1 MEIKPKSNRGGAR
14 PGAGRPRKDATKNAS
29 FETSRTSDGYGRL
42 YLTSLEPKR
51 EVTPWDRRTLLEAGR
66 WSVNNHGM
74 AARIVRGTA
83 RFAIG
88 NGLVAQA
95 QTKDHVWNHEAE
107 MWFEDRYGNVPWAF
121 DAGGQFDFY
130 TAQTALI
137 ESMLTDGE
145 VFAQLVKSDGGTP
158 MVRFVTADAVRS
170 DYRLDDRIT
179 DGVRVDKNGRPI
191 AYLFAGA
198 DGQPAPVPA
207 DDVIH
212 IFRPHRLGAL
222 RGVSWLGTAV
232 NRFQAMREM
241 FELEIGAVRLNQKV
255 GITIESESAA
265 IGLGSAIERTMP
277 DGSKVKVEELLPG
290 VGTLKLG
297 KGEKAVAHE
306 FNRPNA
312 NFQAFI
318 EMLSRECAYSVGVSP
333 EIIWNMAG
341 LGGTASRQALIDADV
356 FFGSIRLLLET
367 RFCARF
373 WRYAIWQAIKAG
385 DLSYP
390 GEDWHRCAWVGPQ
403 KLTVDNGRDGKLR
416 LDLVRAGLLSRR
428 QYFNELGQDS
438 EQQTEDIIRDA
449 ARRKK
454 MIERI
459 AAEEGVTLTESE
471 VFPPA
476 PGAAPVLTNGG
487 QGNEQDDP
495 ADPPA
500 KRGQPED
507 D

>member
-1 MEIKPKSNRGGAR
+1 VSEIKKKSSHGGRRA
-14 PGAGRPRKDATKNAS
+14 GAGRKPKVLNAS
-29 FETSRTSDGYGRL
+29 FETAQPGSNYGKIF
-42 YLTSLEPKR
+42 LTSIEPKK
-51 EVTPWDRRTLLEAGR
+51 EVTPWDRRTLMEAGR
-66 WSVNNHGM
+66 WAVNNHGM

-83 RFAIG
+83 RFAVG
-88 NGLVAQA
+88 NGLVPQA
-95 QTKDHVWNHEAE
+95 QTSDHAWNHDAE
-107 MWFEDRYGNVPWAF
+107 MWFEDRYCNVPWAF
-121 DAGGQFDFY
+121 DRGGQYDFY
-130 TAQTALI
+130 TAQTALL

-145 VFAQLVKSDGGTP
+145 VFAQLVKSEEGSP

-170 DYRLDDRIT
+170 DYRLDDQMV
-179 DGVRVDKNGRPI
+179 DGVRLDFFGRPVE
-191 AYLFAGA
+191 YLFAGA
-198 DGQPAPVPA
+198 DGKGIPVSA

-212 IFRPHRLGAL
+212 IFRPHRIGAV

-241 FELEIGAVRLNQKV
+241 FELEISAVRLNQKV
-255 GITIESESAA
+255 GITIESDSGN
-265 IGLGSAIERTMP
+265 IGLGANLERTMP

-373 WRYAIWQAIKAG
+373 WRYAIWQAIKSG
-385 DLSYP
+385 ELPWP

-403 KLTVDNGRDGKLR
+403 KLTVDNGRDGRLR
-416 LDLVRAGLLSRR
+416 LELVRAGLLSRR

-459 AAEEGVTLTESE
+459 ASEEGVELTEQE

-476 PGAAPVLTNGG
+476 PGSPVLGLTNGG
-487 QGNEQDDP
+487 QSNDTKD
-495 ADPPA
+495 
-500 KRGQPED
+500 
-507 D
+507 

>member
-1 MEIKPKSNRGGAR
+1 MAEIKQKSSHGGAR
-14 PGAGRPRKDATKNAS
+14 AGAGRKPKIQNAS
-29 FETSRTSDGYGRL
+29 FETASHGDNYGRI
-42 YLTSLEPKR
+42 YLTSLEPKK
-51 EVTPWDRRTLLEAGR
+51 EVTPWDRRTLMEAGR

-88 NGLVAQA
+88 NGLVPQA
-95 QTKDHVWNHEAE
+95 QTADHAWNRDAE
-107 MWFEDRYGNVPWAF
+107 MWFEDRFANVPWAF
-121 DAGGQFDFY
+121 DLAGQFDFY

-137 ESMLTDGE
+137 ESLLTDGE
-145 VFAQLVKSDGGTP
+145 VFAQLVKSQAGLP

-170 DYRLDDRIT
+170 DYRPDEQII
-179 DGVRVDKNGRPI
+179 DGVRLDGNGRAV
-191 AYLFAGA
+191 AYLFAEA
-198 DGQPAPVPA
+198 DGKSVPVPA

-212 IFRPHRLGAL
+212 LFRPHRIGAV

-241 FELEIGAVRLNQKV
+241 FEIEIGAVRLNQKV
-255 GITIESESAA
+255 GITIESDGGAV
-265 IGLGSAIERTMP
+265 GLGAPMTRTLP
-277 DGSKVKVEELLPG
+277 DGNRIKVEELLPG

-385 DLSYP
+385 ELPWP

-403 KLTVDNGRDGKLR
+403 KLTVDNGRDGRLR
-416 LDLVRAGLLSRR
+416 LELVRAGLLSRR

-459 AAEEGVTLTESE
+459 AAEEGIDLTEAE

-487 QGNEQDDP
+487 QNNE
-495 ADPPA
+495 
-500 KRGQPED
+500 PETKQLKE
-507 D
+507 

>member
-1 MEIKPKSNRGGAR
+1 MEEIKPKSKRGGQR
-14 PGAGRPRKDATKNAS
+14 PGAGRPRNAS
-29 FETSRTSDGYGRL
+29 FEAARPGDSYGRVL
-42 YLTSLEPKR
+42 LTSIEPKK
-51 EVTPWDRRTLLEAGR
+51 EVTPWDRRVLMEAGR

-83 RFAIG
+83 RFAVG
-88 NGLVAQA
+88 NGLVPQA
-95 QTKDHVWNHEAE
+95 QTGDHEFNRAAE
-107 MWFEDRYGNVPWAF
+107 QWFEDRYCNVPWAF
-121 DAGGQFDFY
+121 DRGGQFDFY

-145 VFAQLVKSDGGTP
+145 VFAQLVRSQEGLP

-170 DYRLDDRIT
+170 DYRLEERIV
-179 DGVRVDKNGRPI
+179 DGVRVDAGGRPVG
-191 AYLFAGA
+191 YFFNA
-198 DGQPAPVPA
+198 DGSSGVEVPA
-207 DDVIH
+207 DDVMH
-212 IFRPHRLGAL
+212 VFRPHRIGAV

-255 GITIESESAA
+255 GITIESEQGNA
-265 IGLGSAIERTMP
+265 GLGGTIERTMP

-290 VGTLKLG
+290 VGTLKLN

-373 WRYAIWQAIKAG
+373 WRYAIWHAMKAG
-385 DLSYP
+385 EIPYP

-403 KLTVDNGRDGKLR
+403 KLTVDNGRDGRLR
-416 LDLVRAGLLSRR
+416 LELVRAGLLSRR
-428 QYFNELGQDS
+428 QYFNELGQDA

-454 MIERI
+454 MMERI
-459 AAEEGVTLTESE
+459 AAEEGVTLTEQE

-476 PGAAPVLTNGG
+476 PGAASVDNGRS
-487 QGNEQDDP
+487 GNEP
-495 ADPPA
+495 EDPP
-500 KRGQPED
+500 KSD
-507 D
+507 

>member
-1 MEIKPKSNRGGAR
+1 MDEIKPKSKRGGAR
-14 PGAGRPRKDATKNAS
+14 PGAGRKPKVQNAS
-29 FETSRTSDGYGRL
+29 FETSRTSDNYGRVL
-42 YLTSLEPKR
+42 LTSIEPKK
-51 EVTPWDRRTLLEAGR
+51 EVTPWDRRVLMEAGR

-83 RFAIG
+83 RFAVG
-88 NGLVAQA
+88 NGLVPQA
-95 QTKDHVWNHEAE
+95 QTKDFAWNRDAE
-107 MWFEDRYGNVPWAF
+107 MWFEDRFANVPWAF
-121 DAGGQFDFY
+121 DRGGQFDFY
-130 TAQTALI
+130 TAQTALL
-137 ESMLTDGE
+137 ESMITDGE
-145 VFAQLVKSDGGTP
+145 VFAQLVKSQAGTP
-158 MVRFVTADAVRS
+158 MVRFVTADAVRG
-170 DYRLDDRIT
+170 DYRLDDHVV
-179 DGVRVDKNGRPI
+179 DGVRLDASGRPV
-191 AYLFAGA
+191 AYMFNAA
-198 DGQPAPVPA
+198 DGTAVQVPS

-212 IFRPHRLGAL
+212 IFRPHRIGAV

-255 GITIESESAA
+255 GITIESDGGN
-265 IGLGSAIERTMP
+265 IGLGAAIERTMP

-290 VGTLKLG
+290 VGALKLG

-373 WRYAIWQAIKAG
+373 WRYAIWQAIKTGELPWPG
-385 DLSYP
+385 D
-390 GEDWHRCAWVGPQ
+390 DWHRCAWVGPQ

-459 AAEEGVTLTESE
+459 AQEEGVTLTESE

-476 PGAAPVLTNGG
+476 PGAAPVLTSAG
-487 QGNEQDDP
+487 QGNEPDSTPDPKDDT
-495 ADPPA
+495 
-500 KRGQPED
+500 KPED
-507 D
+507 S

>member
-1 MEIKPKSNRGGAR
+1 MAKIKPKSKRGGAR
-14 PGAGRPRKDATKNAS
+14 PGAGRPRNAS
-29 FETSRTSDGYGRL
+29 FETAERPSQNYGRIF
-42 YLTSLEPKR
+42 LTSLEPKK
-51 EVTPWDRRTLLEAGR
+51 EVTTWDRQTLMESGR
-66 WSVNNHGM
+66 WCVNNHGL

-83 RFAIG
+83 RFAVG
-88 NGLVAQA
+88 NGLEPQA
-95 QTKDHVWNHEAE
+95 QTKDHQWNHMAE
-107 MWFEDRYGNVPWAF
+107 MWFVDRYGNVPWAF

-130 TAQTALI
+130 TAQTALV
-137 ESMLTDGE
+137 EAMLTDGE
-145 VFAQLVKSDGGTP
+145 VFAQLLKSADGLP
-158 MVRFVTADAVRS
+158 MARFVTADAVRG
-170 DYRLDDRIT
+170 DWRPDDKIT
-179 DGVRVDKNGRPI
+179 DGVKLGTNGQPV
-191 AYLFAGA
+191 AYMFNGA
-198 DGQPAPVPA
+198 DGKSVPVSA

-212 IFRPHRLGAL
+212 LFRPHRLGAV

-241 FELEIGAVRLNQKV
+241 FELEVAAVRLNQKV
-255 GITIESESAA
+255 GVSIESDTTHPKMGDN
-265 IGLGSAIERTMP
+265 IKRTGP
-277 DGSKVKVEELLPG
+277 DGSTLKVQELLPG
-290 VGTLKLG
+290 VGITNLN
-297 KGEKAVAHE
+297 KGEKLVAHE

-312 NFQAFI
+312 NFQSFI

-356 FFGSIRLLLET
+356 FFGSIRLLVET

-385 DLSYP
+385 ELDYP

-403 KLTVDNGRDGKLR
+403 KLTVDNGRDGRLR

-438 EQQTEDIIRDA
+438 EQHTEDIIRDA

-454 MIERI
+454 MIARI
-459 AAEEGVTLTESE
+459 AEEEGVTLTEAE

-476 PGAAPVLTNGG
+476 PGAAPAVLTTGADND
-487 QGNEQDDP
+487 EQFKGK
-495 ADPPA
+495 A
-500 KRGQPED
+500 K
-507 D
+507 